1 MHADSRKYS
10 NRNQPTMWADFI
22 EWLKKN
28 WLFVL
33 GAIFV
38 IPWVIRYV
46 KQQNQALK
54 EQTADI
60 KSDIKIT
67 ENKDPEIQK
76 KNADKITVRADI
88 QATARDLAHHLGV
101 KYSDSGNWWDFL
113 NPKGWTENDK
123 EVLRLVKF
131 QVNNI
136 HLVKK
141 LYYEVYTKSRNLSDD
156 VNKLLDDKELAELKA
171 YYKKH
176 KKVW

>member
-54 EQTADI
+54 EQAADI
-60 KSDIKIT
+60 KSDVKII

-76 KNADKITVRADI
+76 NNANKITVRADI

-101 KYSDSGNWWDFL
+101 KYSDAGNWWDFL

-136 HLVKK
+136 HLVKR

>member
-1 MHADSRKYS
+1 MHADSRKYN

-60 KSDIKIT
+60 KSDVKII
-67 ENKDPEIQK
+67 ENKDPQIQK
-76 KNADKITVRADI
+76 NNADKITVRADI

-101 KYSDSGNWWDFL
+101 KYSDAGNWWDFL

-136 HLVKK
+136 HLVKR
-141 LYYEVYTKSRNLSDD
+141 LYYEVYTKSRNLADD
-156 VNKLLDDKELAELKA
+156 VNKLLDDKE
-171 YYKKH
+171 
-176 KKVW
+176 